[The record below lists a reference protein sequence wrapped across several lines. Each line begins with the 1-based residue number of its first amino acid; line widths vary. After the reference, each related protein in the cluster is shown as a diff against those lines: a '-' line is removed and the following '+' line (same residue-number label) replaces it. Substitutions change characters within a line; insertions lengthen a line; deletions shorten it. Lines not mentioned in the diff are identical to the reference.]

1 MAPAQFQGRPTTHDE
16 GQTENQAC
24 RTPRNLPPV
33 LGVAPGMGTSR
44 SRFRRLM
51 VLGFGLSMLVTA
63 CGESGSSG
71 GSGSATGS
79 GPASPGPGPGAPTT
93 PSPTPT
99 PPAPGAQI
107 TVSGVLIEGLRPT
120 CRVLQ
125 TDKRRYAL
133 VGPGTLALKEGDHVT
148 VTGAERPDLRNPCG
162 LTLVVSTII

>member
-1 MAPAQFQGRPTTHDE
+1 
-16 GQTENQAC
+16 
-24 RTPRNLPPV
+24 
-33 LGVAPGMGTSR
+33 
-44 SRFRRLM
+44 M
-51 VLGFGLSMLVTA
+51 VVGFGLSMLVTA
-63 CGESGSSG
+63 CGESGPSGESG
-71 GSGSATGS
+71 GATGS
-79 GPASPGPGPGAPTT
+79 GPASPGQSPGSPTT
-93 PSPTPT
+93 PPLTPT

-148 VTGAERPDLRNPCG
+148 VTGDERPDLRNPCG

>member
-1 MAPAQFQGRPTTHDE
+1 
-16 GQTENQAC
+16 
-24 RTPRNLPPV
+24 
-33 LGVAPGMGTSR
+33 MGTSR

-63 CGESGSSG
+63 CGESGSPG

-79 GPASPGPGPGAPTT
+79 GPASPGQSPGAPTP
-93 PSPTPT
+93 PSTPT

-125 TDKRRYAL
+125 TDQRRYAL
-133 VGPGTLALKEGDHVT
+133 VGPGTQGLKEGDHVT

>member
-1 MAPAQFQGRPTTHDE
+1 
-16 GQTENQAC
+16 
-24 RTPRNLPPV
+24 
-33 LGVAPGMGTSR
+33 
-44 SRFRRLM
+44 M

-63 CGESGSSG
+63 CGEPGSPG
-71 GSGSATGS
+71 GSGSGTGS
-79 GPASPGPGPGAPTT
+79 GPASPGKSPGGPTT
-93 PSPTPT
+93 PPQTST

-107 TVSGVLIEGLRPT
+107 TVSGVLIEGLRAT